1 MTEYKFANNAVSTLA
16 SLIGGGDVSLAVK
29 SGEGSKFPSVSGG
42 SGEGFYVLVEEGA
55 VSEWML
61 CTDRA
66 GDTLTVTRTDSNSF
80 NEGATVK
87 LALNAAVLEQ
97 FLQKG
102 VYRTVTANPDGSLA
116 ALYAGEE
123 VLNTNTNVWWKHCTG
138 TTWKQMST

>member
-1 MTEYKFANNAVSTLA
+1 MTEYKFTNNAVSTL
-16 SLIGGGDVSLAVK
+16 SSSIGGGDISLSVK
-29 SGEGSKFPSVSGG
+29 AGEGSKFPAVSGG

-61 CTDRA
+61 CTDRS

-87 LALNAAVLEQ
+87 LALNATILEQ

-102 VYRTVTANPDGSLA
+102 VYRTVTTDPDGSLTA
-116 ALYAGEE
+116 TYAGEE
-123 VLNTNTNVWWKHCTG
+123 VLNINTNVWWKHCTG
-138 TTWKQMST
+138 TTWKAMST